1 MAVDTEKKISE
12 LVFQRSSLY
21 GKTDSIAEIKTI
33 NAELRKL
40 RKNIRICNNIFQD
53 IETIRE
59 HQKYVTLLE
68 QENKKIWI
76 SDKEK

>member
-1 MAVDTEKKISE
+1 MVI
-12 LVFQRSSLY
+12 QRSRLY

-40 RKNIRICNNIFQD
+40 RKNIRMCSNIFQD

-59 HQKYVTLLE
+59 HQNYVTLLE
-68 QENKKIWI
+68 QENKKYGLQARKNKYLLRI
-76 SDKEK
+76 